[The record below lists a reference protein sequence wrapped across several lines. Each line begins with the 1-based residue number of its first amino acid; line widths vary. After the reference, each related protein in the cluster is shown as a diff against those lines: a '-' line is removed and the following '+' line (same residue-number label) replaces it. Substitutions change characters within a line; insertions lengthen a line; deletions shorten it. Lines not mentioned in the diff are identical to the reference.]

1 MNRPSAVAA
10 RLRRLQAAAPRG
22 PAGRGAHGFLQGLL
36 LGGALGVLLFTLCF
50 RSLEA
55 AAIGGVLVGAL
66 GAGLGQWLRVVL
78 PELRAARAERR
89 PPPEPPGLGPLAVA
103 LALVHGLAWSALVSL
118 AGMLLLGPRGID
130 ELTRLLASQ
139 HALLDQ
145 PRVLA
150 SGCGTLLVCVLAL
163 LLARAAARPR
173 LRTLRPAQ
181 LVLASLA
188 GGLGSLFWI
197 PLGVWALT
205 V

>member
-1 MNRPSAVAA
+1 MRLGSSA
-10 RLRRLQAAAPRG
+10 PG
-22 PAGRGAHGFLQGLL
+22 PLGRGALGCLQGLL
-36 LGGALGVLLFTLCF
+36 LGGGLGVVLFTLCF

-55 AAIGGVLVGAL
+55 ALVGGLLAGAL

-78 PELRAARAERR
+78 PELRAARAERS
-89 PPPEPPGLGPLAVA
+89 PPPEPAGLGPLGAA
-103 LALVHGLAWSALVSL
+103 LALIHGLAWSALVSL
-118 AGMLLLGPRGID
+118 AGMLVLGPRGVD
-130 ELTRLLASQ
+130 ELTRLVASQ
-139 HALLDQ
+139 HALLDP

-150 SGCGTLLVCVLAL
+150 SGCGTLLVCALAL

-173 LRTLRPAQ
+173 LRTLSPAQ